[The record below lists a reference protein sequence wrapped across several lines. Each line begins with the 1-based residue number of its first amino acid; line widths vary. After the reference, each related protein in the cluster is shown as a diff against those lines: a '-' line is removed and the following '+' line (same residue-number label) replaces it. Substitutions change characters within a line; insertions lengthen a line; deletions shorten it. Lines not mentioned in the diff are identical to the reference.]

1 MAVRDSATLI
11 RSVSEAAS
19 LTLRVSVLPIAAW

>member
-1 MAVRDSATLI
+1 MTLRDSATPT

-19 LTLRVSVLPIAAW
+19 LTLRVSVLPICSG